1 MLDQTAAR
9 HTRSPGEIVVSAV
22 VGIATAAVAWYGG
35 LLSMPILMAYLA
47 AGIVYTLVAGFFVH
61 DRRHGGVV
69 RSWGWIW
76 ASTVWLAATVFA
88 VLLRIYL

>member
-47 AGIVYTLVAGFFVH
+47 AGIVYT
-61 DRRHGGVV
+61 
-69 RSWGWIW
+69 
-76 ASTVWLAATVFA
+76 A
-88 VLLRIYL
+88 V